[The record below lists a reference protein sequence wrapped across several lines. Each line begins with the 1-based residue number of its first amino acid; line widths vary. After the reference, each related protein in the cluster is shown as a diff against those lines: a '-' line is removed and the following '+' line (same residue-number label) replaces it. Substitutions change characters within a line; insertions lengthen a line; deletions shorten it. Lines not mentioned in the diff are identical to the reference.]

1 MKGIF
6 SFHFPLVSWT
16 SWYNFMNT
24 FSIPL
29 VHFIPWPDTSYDQI
43 LTLQTDSI
51 KASLFSWNCD
61 LSHYI
66 HKNAVIK
73 CPHNNFLH
81 TFLNFWIILCTC
93 VMPTNNYIGTMLKS
107 SREKIPWKLS
117 LNQPP
122 RPVTGVNLVGAF
134 FKHFREKIAKKKFLG
149 LTLIIS
155 LSNKLILNF
164 PFF

>member
-1 MKGIF
+1 
-6 SFHFPLVSWT
+6 
-16 SWYNFMNT
+16 
-24 FSIPL
+24 
-29 VHFIPWPDTSYDQI
+29 
-43 LTLQTDSI
+43 
-51 KASLFSWNCD
+51 
-61 LSHYI
+61 
-66 HKNAVIK
+66 
-73 CPHNNFLH
+73 
-81 TFLNFWIILCTC
+81 
-93 VMPTNNYIGTMLKS
+93 MLKS

-134 FKHFREKIAKKKFLG
+134 IKHFREKIAKKKFLG